1 MEKHL
6 KVKDAAA
13 IKGQMVQLWRDRERL
28 QKANNKAEIIE
39 KVNEMERMLMQM
51 SSDKDK
57 LA

>member
-1 MEKHL
+1 
-6 KVKDAAA
+6 
-13 IKGQMVQLWRDRERL
+13 MVQLWRDRERL

-39 KVNEMERMLMQM
+39 KVNEMERMMMQM